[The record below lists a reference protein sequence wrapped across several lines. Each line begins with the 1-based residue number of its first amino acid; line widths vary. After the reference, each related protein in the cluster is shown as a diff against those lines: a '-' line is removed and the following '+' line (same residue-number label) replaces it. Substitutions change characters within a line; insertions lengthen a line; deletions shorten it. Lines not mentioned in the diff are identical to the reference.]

1 MYNTQ
6 GPSRGSP
13 TDLDLEKV
21 NVRGREFS
29 ELLSQWRI
37 PLDTANFVASTS
49 TGPGMCGTMN
59 IIENLEKKGTFSS
72 ILQCL
77 SCKKGFSAGQQLQC
91 Y

>member
-1 MYNTQ
+1 MCCVYNTQ

-13 TDLDLEKV
+13 TELDLEKV

-49 TGPGMCGTMN
+49 TGPGMYGTMN
-59 IIENLEKKGTFSS
+59 NN
-72 ILQCL
+72 
-77 SCKKGFSAGQQLQC
+77 
-91 Y
+91 